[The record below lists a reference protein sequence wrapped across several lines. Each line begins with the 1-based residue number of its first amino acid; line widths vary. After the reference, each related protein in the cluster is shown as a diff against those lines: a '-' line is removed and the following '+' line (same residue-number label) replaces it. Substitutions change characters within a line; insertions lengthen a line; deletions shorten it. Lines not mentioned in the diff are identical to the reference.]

1 MRESEG
7 TEETEHAFRETLRTT
22 HAPQLLNF
30 RTTNVSSPSLAE
42 LLSLLNKSNT
52 LFLPEKSRNRLLST
66 VKCTQNDEIKME
78 AAVND
83 SFESQTRSMVEVSV
97 TATVTALE
105 RDGAG
110 GTAAATLPQILQDMG
125 RELTDKITRLHRDTT
140 STLLREN
147 RALRAELKSNIGA
160 GFQLE
165 KQLRSQ
171 VGRLRREVAHL
182 DQDLKRMR
190 ERSEK
195 NRTLR
200 GPVHVLL
207 QSGSVLGE
215 TEGGFACVTFT
226 TRRLSKGL

>member
-1 MRESEG
+1 
-7 TEETEHAFRETLRTT
+7 
-22 HAPQLLNF
+22 
-30 RTTNVSSPSLAE
+30 
-42 LLSLLNKSNT
+42 
-52 LFLPEKSRNRLLST
+52 
-66 VKCTQNDEIKME
+66 ME
-78 AAVND
+78 AALND

-125 RELTDKITRLHRDTT
+125 RELADKITQLHRDTT
-140 STLLREN
+140 SALLREN
-147 RALRAELKSNIGA
+147 RALRAEVG
-160 GFQLE
+160 QLE
-165 KQLRSQ
+165 AELKSQ

-182 DQDLKRMR
+182 EQDLKRTI

-195 NRTLR
+195 SGTLR

-215 TEGGFACVTFT
+215 TEGRFT
-226 TRRLSKGL
+226 GRRTVFIVSRLQLGVFHLI